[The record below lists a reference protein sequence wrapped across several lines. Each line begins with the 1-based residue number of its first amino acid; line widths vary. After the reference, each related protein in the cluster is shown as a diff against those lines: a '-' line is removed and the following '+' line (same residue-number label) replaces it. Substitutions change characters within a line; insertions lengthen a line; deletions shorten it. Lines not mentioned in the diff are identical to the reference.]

1 MHLRGPH
8 VFLISLLFL
17 GALPVGC
24 KRGPNL
30 NAEVARLQA
39 EAEGLRQKLG
49 AAEKSLET
57 KQDELALAAD
67 AAGTAKR
74 QWAEQEQIALQKDA
88 QIQAVQTELGDL
100 RKSEASV
107 FAEISG
113 LQQQGLTT
121 AALARYE
128 QFLKDYPRSPLTA
141 HATAAIAALSVT
153 AEREARTRV
162 SLIAPQ
168 RAARELLKQIGEG
181 AATLEEI
188 APLLKKK
195 TPAEVVKLLG
205 KPNKT
210 YRNGAEFGYVDRV
223 VDATGSGK
231 ETLIISFDSDSV
243 TGLRAGYLGRE
254 IKP

>member
-1 MHLRGPH
+1 M
-8 VFLISLLFL
+8 
-17 GALPVGC
+17 GC
-24 KRGPNL
+24 KRGTGPEL
-30 NAEVARLQA
+30 NAEVARLQV
-39 EAEGLRQKLG
+39 EAEGLRQKLS
-49 AAEKSLET
+49 AAETILQA

-74 QWAEQEQIALQKDA
+74 QRTEQDDIVLQKDA
-88 QIQAVQTELGDL
+88 QIQAAQTELADL
-100 RKSEASV
+100 RKGGAAV

-121 AALARYE
+121 AALARYQ
-128 QFLKDYPRSPLTA
+128 QFLTDHPRSPLTA
-141 HATAAIAALSVT
+141 HATAAITALSVT
-153 AEREARTRV
+153 AEREARARV
-162 SLIAPQ
+162 SQVAPQ
-168 RAARELLKQIGEG
+168 RAARELLKQIEEG

-195 TPAEVVKLLG
+195 TPAEVVRLLG

-210 YRNGAEFGYVDRV
+210 YRNGSEFGYVDRV